1 MFYFCYV
8 EMAMLD
14 MVALHLNTGFI
25 HIKAKYRVLALA
37 DGGAAYLWLTYPPSQ
52 PLHMNLSPSLEK
64 IRGFV

>member
-25 HIKAKYRVLALA
+25 HIKAKYRVLSLA
-37 DGGAAYLWLTYPPSQ
+37 GGGAAYLWLTYPPSQ